1 MNKWILATRP
11 WSFPASFMPA
21 LLGFVYSFW
30 LIHSGTF
37 TVSDYNIGWLLIMMT
52 SSTPHPDWAMG
63 LLAIVGA
70 VLFQIAGN
78 LLSDYYDYRQGVDR
92 KDTFGSSRLLVEGV
106 FKPRTIWIFGAVTL
120 VVGSL
125 LGLLIAWFS
134 GPQLIWIGFVG
145 FIAAYFYY
153 LLKYHALGDL
163 CIFIIYGL
171 LIPLGT
177 VYAMLW
183 SLDWHVL
190 VVSAPLGFLIVNI
203 LHANNTRDIQHDRRA
218 QITTQAMLLGLKG
231 SKIQYLVLTIAAY
244 VGIVLCV
251 AFRILPWLSLVVL
264 VTIPIAVRNVK
275 CILAA
280 QPGHPEM
287 IRDLDGM
294 TAQLVMTFGGTL
306 AAMIAISLLF

>member
-1 MNKWILATRP
+1 LSGLLPLIFITCLNITLSATC
-11 WSFPASFMPA
+11 ASS
-21 LLGFVYSFW
+21 L
-30 LIHSGTF
+30 F
-37 TVSDYNIGWLLIMMT
+37 TVCS
-52 SSTPHPDWAMG
+52 
-63 LLAIVGA
+63 
-70 VLFQIAGN
+70 F
-78 LLSDYYDYRQGVDR
+78 
-92 KDTFGSSRLLVEGV
+92 RLVR
-106 FKPRTIWIFGAVTL
+106 FTL
-120 VVGSL
+120 CCG
-125 LGLLIAWFS
+125 
-134 GPQLIWIGFVG
+134 
-145 FIAAYFYY
+145 
-153 LLKYHALGDL
+153 
-163 CIFIIYGL
+163 
-171 LIPLGT
+171 
-177 VYAMLW
+177 